1 MRNARKHRDINLT
14 TTEVRRNYLVLE
26 PNFHM
31 TNFFSENLL
40 TIGMKR
46 TWILINKPVYLGL
59 PTFEMSKI
67 VMYYFWYDR

>member
-1 MRNARKHRDINLT
+1 MRNVRKHRDINLT
-14 TTEVRRNYLVLE
+14 TNEVRRNYLVSE

-40 TIGMKR
+40 TIGMER
-46 TWILINKPVYLGL
+46 TWILINKPVYLDL
-59 PTFEMSKI
+59 RTFEMSKI